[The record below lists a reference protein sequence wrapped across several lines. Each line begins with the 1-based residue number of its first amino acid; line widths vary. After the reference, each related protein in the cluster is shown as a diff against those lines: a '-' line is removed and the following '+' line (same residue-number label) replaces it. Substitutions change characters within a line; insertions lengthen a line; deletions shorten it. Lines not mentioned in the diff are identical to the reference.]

1 MFRMPVIG
9 VLFSLGSIFMFSCSK
24 PIHGR
29 YYANEECFLLEWME
43 VYPDNTADLKYRG
56 LSEEFNVPCHIEDDT
71 VIVVK
76 ERNRTW
82 YWVYRHDTLREGSHI
97 DNPGCR
103 MAKRP

>member
-1 MFRMPVIG
+1 MMKRNAVFA
-9 VLFSLGSIFMFSCSK
+9 LFILTLCVQLSCSK

-82 YWVYRHDTLREGSHI
+82 YWVYRRDTLREGSHI
-97 DNPGCR
+97 DSPGCR